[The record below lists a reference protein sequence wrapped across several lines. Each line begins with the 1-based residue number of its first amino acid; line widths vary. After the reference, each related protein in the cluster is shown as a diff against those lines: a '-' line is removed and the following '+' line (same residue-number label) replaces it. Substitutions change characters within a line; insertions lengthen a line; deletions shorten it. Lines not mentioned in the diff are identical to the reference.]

1 MNNFD
6 NNSGN
11 LLFEIFSE
19 EIPARMQLE
28 SEKQLERLFKSSLSS
43 RGIGYEECF
52 TYSGPRHLS
61 LIINNIE
68 LTQKDKNIEIRG
80 PRVGSNEKALTGF
93 LKSKKINISD
103 TFIKKTKNGDFY
115 FFSDIEK
122 GKKTSQV
129 LPVVIEEILKKFV
142 WPKSQRWSNT
152 TFKWARPLRNILL
165 LLNDEVVKGKF
176 DLGNDCFLTFN
187 NFTFGHRYNNKK
199 IILKSIRDYEILL
212 KKNHVLLDRKKRKQ
226 KILHDIG
233 ALIKNKETKI
243 LEDEILLNEV
253 LGLAEFPSVL
263 EGSISEEFMSLP
275 REVLSTAMRVHQKY
289 FSIIDKNDNLLPK
302 FLFISNSLPDKVRDS
317 NIIKGNERVLKA
329 RLSDAKFFWNS
340 DKENN
345 LEELNEKL
353 KNVQFHEGL
362 GSLNEKTKRM
372 SKTSVFFSKVF
383 DVNQDFAKQA
393 SLLSKAD
400 LISEMVGE
408 FPELQGIMGGYYSQL
423 QGQPKEVSDA
433 IFDHYKPKGLLD
445 TIPRTKLGCLLSI
458 IDKIDTLTGF
468 FIINKQPTGSKDPF
482 ALRRTGFA
490 IVQILIN
497 HNLNISIND
506 IFVEAFK
513 SFGSYSESTHKSLND
528 FIIDKIKFVLNQQ
541 NISLDI
547 IDSVMSLK
555 NSFNIPIPIL
565 IRRINLLE
573 NQKNDAEFKTFLIGF
588 KRVHNVLNH
597 SDISKFRLNK
607 VNETLFKIDEER
619 ELFKIVNML
628 EGQINKFEFD
638 INSQNLIINQFL
650 KLDHIIEAF
659 FEKVIVNDNNERVK
673 FNRLSLL
680 NELSDNINKF
690 FKFNLILV

>member
-289 FSIIDKNDNLLPK
+289 FSIIDKNNNLLPK

-317 NIIKGNERVLKA
+317 TIIKGNERVLKA

-372 SKTSVFFSKVF
+372 SKTSIFFSKVF

-573 NQKNDAEFKTFLIGF
+573 NQKNDAEFKTFLVGF

-619 ELFKIVNML
+619 ELFKMVNML
-628 EGQINKFEFD
+628 EDQINKFEFD
-638 INSQNLIINQFL
+638 INNQNFIINELL

>member
-1 MNNFD
+1 MNNLD
-6 NNSGN
+6 NNCGN

-43 RGIGYEECF
+43 RGIGYEECS

-243 LEDEILLNEV
+243 REDEILLNEV

-317 NIIKGNERVLKA
+317 TIIKGNERVLKA

-383 DVNQDFAKQA
+383 DVNQDFAKEA

-408 FPELQGIMGGYYSQL
+408 FPELQGIMGGYYSKL
-423 QGQPKEVSDA
+423 QGQSKEVSDA

-445 TIPRTKLGCLLSI
+445 TIPRTKLGCL
-458 IDKIDTLTGF
+458 F
-468 FIINKQPTGSKDPF
+468 
-482 ALRRTGFA
+482 
-490 IVQILIN
+490 
-497 HNLNISIND
+497 SIND

-513 SFGSYSESTHKSLND
+513 SYGSYSESTHKSLND

-541 NISLDI
+541 NISIDI

-573 NQKNDAEFKTFLIGF
+573 NQKYDAQFKTFLMSL

-597 SDISKFRLNK
+597 SDISKYRLNK

-638 INSQNLIINQFL
+638 INSQNFIINELL

-659 FEKVIVNDNNERVK
+659 FEKVIVNDTNERVK

-680 NELSDNINKF
+680 SELSDNINKF
-690 FKFNLILV
+690 SKFNLILV

>member
-1 MNNFD
+1 MNNSD
-6 NNSGN
+6 NHRGN
-11 LLFEIFSE
+11 LLLEIFSE

-28 SEKQLERLFKSSLSS
+28 SEKQLERLFTSSLSS
-43 RGIGYEECF
+43 RNISYEACS

-61 LIINNIE
+61 IIINNIE

-80 PRVGSNEKALTGF
+80 PRVGSNENALRGF

-103 TFIKKTKNGDFY
+103 TVIKKTKNGDFY

-129 LPVVIEEILKKFV
+129 LPEIIEEILKKFV

-165 LLNDEVVKGKF
+165 LLNDEVVKGKV

-199 IILKSIRDYEILL
+199 IILKSISDYEILL
-212 KKNHVLLDRKKRKQ
+212 KKNHVLLDREKRKQ
-226 KILHDIG
+226 KILKDIN

-253 LGLAEFPSVL
+253 LGLAEFPNVL
-263 EGSISEEFMSLP
+263 EGSISEQFMSLP

-302 FLFISNSLPDKVRDS
+302 FLFISNSLPDKVRD
-317 NIIKGNERVLKA
+317 NTIIKGNERVLKA

-340 DKENN
+340 DKANN
-345 LEELNEKL
+345 LEDWNEKL

-372 SKTSVFFSKVF
+372 SKTSIFFSKLF
-383 DVNQDFAKQA
+383 DVNKNLAREA
-393 SLLSKAD
+393 ALLSKAD

-408 FPELQGIMGGYYSQL
+408 FPELQGIMGGYYSKL
-423 QGQPKEVSDA
+423 EGQPQEVSDA

-445 TIPRTKLGCLLSI
+445 TIPRTKLGSLLSI

-497 HNLNISIND
+497 HDLNISIND
-506 IFVEAFK
+506 IFVEVFK
-513 SFGSYSESTHKSLND
+513 SYGSYSESTHKSLND

-541 NISLDI
+541 NLSLDI
-547 IDSVMSLK
+547 IESVMSLK

-573 NQKNDAEFKTFLIGF
+573 NKKNDTGFKTFLIGF

-597 SDISKFRLNK
+597 SDILKYRLNK

-619 ELFKIVNML
+619 ELFKIVNFL

-638 INSQNLIINQFL
+638 INSQDFIINELL
-650 KLDHIIEAF
+650 KLEHIIEAF
-659 FEKVIVNDNNERVK
+659 FEKVIINDNNEKVK
-673 FNRLSLL
+673 SNRLTLL
-680 NELSDNINKF
+680 NQLSDNIKKF
-690 FKFNLILV
+690 SKFNLIPV

>member
-93 LKSKKINISD
+93 LKSKKIDISD

-129 LPVVIEEILKKFV
+129 LPVIIEEILKKFV

-289 FSIIDKNDNLLPK
+289 FSIIDKNNNLLPK

-619 ELFKIVNML
+619 ELFKMVNML
-628 EGQINKFEFD
+628 EDQINKFEFD

>member
-1 MNNFD
+1 
-6 NNSGN
+6 
-11 LLFEIFSE
+11 LEIFSE

-289 FSIIDKNDNLLPK
+289 FSIIDKNNNLLPK

-423 QGQPKEVSDA
+423 QGLPKEVSDA

-619 ELFKIVNML
+619 ELFKMVNMI
-628 EGQINKFEFD
+628 EDQINKFEFD

>member
-289 FSIIDKNDNLLPK
+289 FSIIDKNNNLLPK

-573 NQKNDAEFKTFLIGF
+573 NQKYDAQFKTFLIGF
-588 KRVHNVLNH
+588 KRVHNALNH

-619 ELFKIVNML
+619 ELFKMVNML
-628 EGQINKFEFD
+628 EDQINKFEFD

>member
-212 KKNHVLLDRKKRKQ
+212 KKNHVLLDREKRKQ
-226 KILHDIG
+226 KILQDID

-289 FSIIDKNDNLLPK
+289 FSIIDKNNNLLPK

-619 ELFKIVNML
+619 ELFKMVNML
-628 EGQINKFEFD
+628 EDQINKFEFD

>member
-129 LPVVIEEILKKFV
+129 LPVIIEEILKKFV

-289 FSIIDKNDNLLPK
+289 FSIIDKNNNLLPK

-541 NISLDI
+541 NISIDI

-619 ELFKIVNML
+619 ELFKMVNML
-628 EGQINKFEFD
+628 EDQINKFEFD

>member
-1 MNNFD
+1 
-6 NNSGN
+6 
-11 LLFEIFSE
+11 LFEIFSE

-43 RGIGYEECF
+43 RGIGYEKCF

-61 LIINNIE
+61 LIINNVE

-129 LPVVIEEILKKFV
+129 LPVIIEEILKKFV

-212 KKNHVLLDRKKRKQ
+212 KKNHVLLDRQKRKQ
-226 KILHDIG
+226 KILQDID
-233 ALIKNKETKI
+233 ALIKDKETKI

-317 NIIKGNERVLKA
+317 TIIKGNERVLKA

-345 LEELNEKL
+345 LEKLNEKL

-372 SKTSVFFSKVF
+372 SKTSIFFSKVF
-383 DVNQDFAKQA
+383 DVNQDFAKEA

-506 IFVEAFK
+506 VFVEAFK
-513 SFGSYSESTHKSLND
+513 SYGSYSESTHKSLND
-528 FIIDKIKFVLNQQ
+528 FIIDKIKFFLNQQ

-573 NQKNDAEFKTFLIGF
+573 NQKNDAQFRTFLTGF
-588 KRVHNVLNH
+588 KRVNNVLNH
-597 SDISKFRLNK
+597 SDISKYRLNK

-638 INSQNLIINQFL
+638 INSQHFIVNELL

-659 FEKVIVNDNNERVK
+659 FEKVIVNDTNERVK

-690 FKFNLILV
+690 SKFNLILV

>member
-289 FSIIDKNDNLLPK
+289 FSIIDKNNNLLPK

-362 GSLNEKTKRM
+362 GSLKEKTKRM

-619 ELFKIVNML
+619 ELFKMVNML
-628 EGQINKFEFD
+628 EDQINKFEFD

>member
-129 LPVVIEEILKKFV
+129 LPVIIEEILKKFV

-212 KKNHVLLDRKKRKQ
+212 KKNHVLLDRQKRKQ
-226 KILHDIG
+226 KILQDID
-233 ALIKNKETKI
+233 ALIKDKETKI

-289 FSIIDKNDNLLPK
+289 FSIIDKNNNLLPK

-383 DVNQDFAKQA
+383 DVNQDFAKEA

-513 SFGSYSESTHKSLND
+513 SYGSYSESTHKSLND

-541 NISLDI
+541 NISIDI

-638 INSQNLIINQFL
+638 INSQNFIINELL

-659 FEKVIVNDNNERVK
+659 FEKVIVNDTNERVK

-690 FKFNLILV
+690 SKFNLILV

>member
-372 SKTSVFFSKVF
+372 SKTSIFFSKVF
-383 DVNQDFAKQA
+383 DVNQDFAKEA

-619 ELFKIVNML
+619 ELFKMVNML
-628 EGQINKFEFD
+628 EDQINKFEFD

>member
-6 NNSGN
+6 NNCGN

-93 LKSKKINISD
+93 LKSKKIDISD

-129 LPVVIEEILKKFV
+129 LPVIIDEVLKKFV

-289 FSIIDKNDNLLPK
+289 FSIIDKNNNLLPK

-317 NIIKGNERVLKA
+317 TIIKGNERVLKA
-329 RLSDAKFFWNS
+329 RLSDAKFFWDS

-345 LEELNEKL
+345 LEEWNEKL

-619 ELFKIVNML
+619 ELFKMVNML
-628 EGQINKFEFD
+628 EDQINKFEFD

>member
-6 NNSGN
+6 NNSGK

-80 PRVGSNEKALTGF
+80 PRDGSNEKALTGF

-199 IILKSIRDYEILL
+199 IILKSIRDYETLL
-212 KKNHVLLDRKKRKQ
+212 KKNYVLLDREKRKQ
-226 KILHDIG
+226 KILQDID

-243 LEDEILLNEV
+243 LEDEILLSEV

-289 FSIIDKNDNLLPK
+289 FSIIDKNNNLLPK

-372 SKTSVFFSKVF
+372 SKTSFFFSKVF

-597 SDISKFRLNK
+597 SDISKYRLKK

-638 INSQNLIINQFL
+638 INSQNFIINELL

-659 FEKVIVNDNNERVK
+659 FEKVIVNDTNERVK
-673 FNRLSLL
+673 FNRLYLL

-690 FKFNLILV
+690 SKFNLILA

>member
-289 FSIIDKNDNLLPK
+289 FSIIDKNNNLLPK

-362 GSLNEKTKRM
+362 GSLKEKTKRM

-513 SFGSYSESTHKSLND
+513 SYGSYSESTHKSLND

-541 NISLDI
+541 NISIDI

-573 NQKNDAEFKTFLIGF
+573 NQKNDAQFKTFLMGL

-597 SDISKFRLNK
+597 SDISKYRLNK

-619 ELFKIVNML
+619 ELFKMVNML
-628 EGQINKFEFD
+628 EDQINKFEFD

>member
-619 ELFKIVNML
+619 ELFKMVNML
-628 EGQINKFEFD
+628 EDQINKFEFD

>member
-129 LPVVIEEILKKFV
+129 LPVIIEEILKKFV

-212 KKNHVLLDRKKRKQ
+212 KKNHVLLDRQKRKQ
-226 KILHDIG
+226 KILQDID
-233 ALIKNKETKI
+233 ALIKDKETKI

-289 FSIIDKNDNLLPK
+289 FSIIDKNNNLLPK

-619 ELFKIVNML
+619 ELFKMVNML
-628 EGQINKFEFD
+628 EDQINKFEFD

>member
-129 LPVVIEEILKKFV
+129 LPVIIEEILKKFV

-289 FSIIDKNDNLLPK
+289 FSIIDKNNNLLPK

-345 LEELNEKL
+345 LEKLNEKL

-372 SKTSVFFSKVF
+372 SKTSIFFSKVF
-383 DVNQDFAKQA
+383 DVNQDFAKEA

-408 FPELQGIMGGYYSQL
+408 FPELQGIMGGYYSKL

-513 SFGSYSESTHKSLND
+513 SYGSYSESTHKSLND

-541 NISLDI
+541 NISIDI

-619 ELFKIVNML
+619 ELFKMVNML
-628 EGQINKFEFD
+628 EDQINKFEFD

>member
-28 SEKQLERLFKSSLSS
+28 SEKQLERLFTSSLSS
-43 RGIGYEECF
+43 RNISYEACS

-61 LIINNIE
+61 IIINNIE

-80 PRVGSNEKALTGF
+80 PRVGSNENALRGF

-103 TFIKKTKNGDFY
+103 TVIKKTKNGDFY

-122 GKKTSQV
+122 GKKTSHV
-129 LPVVIEEILKKFV
+129 LPEIIEEILKKFV

-165 LLNDEVVKGKF
+165 LLNDEVVKGRF
-176 DLGNDCFLTFN
+176 DLGNDSFLTFN
-187 NFTFGHRYNNKK
+187 NFTYGHRYNNKK
-199 IILKSIRDYEILL
+199 IILKSISDYEILL
-212 KKNHVLLDRKKRKQ
+212 KKNNVLLDREKRKQ
-226 KILHDIG
+226 KILKDIN

-253 LGLAEFPSVL
+253 LGLAEFPNVL
-263 EGSISEEFMSLP
+263 EGSISEQFMSLP

-302 FLFISNSLPDKVRDS
+302 FLFISNSLPDKVRD
-317 NIIKGNERVLKA
+317 NTIIKGNERVLKA

-340 DKENN
+340 DKANN
-345 LEELNEKL
+345 LEDWNEKL

-372 SKTSVFFSKVF
+372 SKTSIFFSKLF
-383 DVNQDFAKQA
+383 DVNKNLAREA
-393 SLLSKAD
+393 ALLSKAD

-408 FPELQGIMGGYYSQL
+408 FPELQGIMGGYYSKL
-423 QGQPKEVSDA
+423 EGQPQEVSDA

-445 TIPRTKLGCLLSI
+445 TIPRTKLGSLLSI

-497 HNLNISIND
+497 HDLNISIND
-506 IFVEAFK
+506 IFVEVFK
-513 SFGSYSESTHKSLND
+513 SYGSYSESTHKSLND

-541 NISLDI
+541 NLSLDI
-547 IDSVMSLK
+547 IESVMSLK

-573 NQKNDAEFKTFLIGF
+573 NKKNDTGFKTFLIGF

-597 SDISKFRLNK
+597 SDISKYRLNK

-619 ELFKIVNML
+619 ELFKIVNFL

-638 INSQNLIINQFL
+638 INNQDFIINELL
-650 KLDHIIEAF
+650 KLEHIIEAF
-659 FEKVIVNDNNERVK
+659 FEKVIINDKNERVK
-673 FNRLSLL
+673 SNRLTLL
-680 NELSDNINKF
+680 NYLSDNMNKF
-690 FKFNLILV
+690 SKFNLILV

>member
-289 FSIIDKNDNLLPK
+289 FSIIDKNNNLLPK

-638 INSQNLIINQFL
+638 INSQNFIINELL

>member
-212 KKNHVLLDRKKRKQ
+212 KKNHVLLDRQKRKQ
-226 KILHDIG
+226 KILQDID

-289 FSIIDKNDNLLPK
+289 FSIIDKNNNLLPK

-317 NIIKGNERVLKA
+317 TIIKGNERVLKA

-619 ELFKIVNML
+619 ELFKMVNML
-628 EGQINKFEFD
+628 EDQINKFEFD

>member
-289 FSIIDKNDNLLPK
+289 FSIIDKNNNLLPK

-619 ELFKIVNML
+619 ELFKMVNML
-628 EGQINKFEFD
+628 EDQINKFEFD

-659 FEKVIVNDNNERVK
+659 FEKVIVNDTNERVK

>member
-6 NNSGN
+6 NNCGN

-212 KKNHVLLDRKKRKQ
+212 KKNHVMLDRQKRKQ

-289 FSIIDKNDNLLPK
+289 FSIIDKNNNLLPK

-597 SDISKFRLNK
+597 TDISKFRLNK

-619 ELFKIVNML
+619 ELFKMVNML
-628 EGQINKFEFD
+628 EDQINKFEFD

-673 FNRLSLL
+673 LNRLSLL

>member
-129 LPVVIEEILKKFV
+129 LPVIIEEILKKFV

-289 FSIIDKNDNLLPK
+289 FSIIDKNNNLLPK

-317 NIIKGNERVLKA
+317 TIIKGNERVLKA

-619 ELFKIVNML
+619 ELFKMVNML
-628 EGQINKFEFD
+628 EDQINKFEFD

>member
-289 FSIIDKNDNLLPK
+289 FSIIDKNNNLLPK

-619 ELFKIVNML
+619 ELFKMVNML
-628 EGQINKFEFD
+628 QDQINKFEFD

>member
-289 FSIIDKNDNLLPK
+289 FSIIDKNNNLLPK

-362 GSLNEKTKRM
+362 GSLKEKTKRM

-383 DVNQDFAKQA
+383 DVNQDLAKEA

-408 FPELQGIMGGYYSQL
+408 FPELQGIMGGYYSKL

-619 ELFKIVNML
+619 ELFKMVNML
-628 EGQINKFEFD
+628 EDQINKFEFD

>member
-115 FFSDIEK
+115 FFSDTEK

-129 LPVVIEEILKKFV
+129 LPVIIEEILKKFV

-165 LLNDEVVKGKF
+165 LLNDEVVNGKF

-212 KKNHVLLDRKKRKQ
+212 KKNHVLLDREKRKR
-226 KILHDIG
+226 KILQDID
-233 ALIKNKETKI
+233 ALIKDKETKI

-317 NIIKGNERVLKA
+317 TIIKGNERVLKA

-345 LEELNEKL
+345 LEEWNEKL
-353 KNVQFHEGL
+353 KNLQFHEGL

-372 SKTSVFFSKVF
+372 SKTSIFFSKLF
-383 DVNQDFAKQA
+383 DVNQDFAKEA

-506 IFVEAFK
+506 VFVEAFK
-513 SFGSYSESTHKSLND
+513 SYGSYSESTHKSLND

-573 NQKNDAEFKTFLIGF
+573 NQKNDAQFKTFLTGF

-597 SDISKFRLNK
+597 SDISKYRLNK

-638 INSQNLIINQFL
+638 IKSQHFIVNELL

-659 FEKVIVNDNNERVK
+659 FEKVIVNDTNERVK

-690 FKFNLILV
+690 SKFNLILV

>member
-212 KKNHVLLDRKKRKQ
+212 KKNHVLLDREKRKQ
-226 KILHDIG
+226 KILQDID
-233 ALIKNKETKI
+233 ALIKDKETKI

-289 FSIIDKNDNLLPK
+289 FSIIDKNNNLLPK

-619 ELFKIVNML
+619 ELFKMVNML
-628 EGQINKFEFD
+628 EDQINKFEFD

>member
-289 FSIIDKNDNLLPK
+289 FSIIDKNNNLLPK

-619 ELFKIVNML
+619 ELFKMVNML
-628 EGQINKFEFD
+628 EDQINKFEFD
-638 INSQNLIINQFL
+638 IKSQNLIINQFL

>member
-129 LPVVIEEILKKFV
+129 LPVIIEEILKKFV

-212 KKNHVLLDRKKRKQ
+212 KKNHVLLDREKRKQ
-226 KILHDIG
+226 KILQDID
-233 ALIKNKETKI
+233 ALIKDKETKI

-289 FSIIDKNDNLLPK
+289 FSIIDKNNNLLPK

-619 ELFKIVNML
+619 ELFKMVNML
-628 EGQINKFEFD
+628 EDQINKFEFD

-690 FKFNLILV
+690 SKFNLILV

>member
-11 LLFEIFSE
+11 LLLEIFSE

-289 FSIIDKNDNLLPK
+289 FSIIDKNNNLLPK

-619 ELFKIVNML
+619 ELFKMVNML
-628 EGQINKFEFD
+628 EDQINKFEFD

-659 FEKVIVNDNNERVK
+659 FEKVIVNDTNERVK